1 MSLGIY
7 TTHIEFDNN
16 SALKQ
21 LVGPQNNL
29 LKIVEK
35 YYDTQI
41 GHRGNI
47 ITLTGPQT
55 GVDKAVRALRYLYD
69 MVIENYHVDIDIIES
84 VIKNP
89 NGADS
94 LLSTTSKSSK
104 TTIQNNPTNAPVH
117 LNTRKRIII
126 PRTEN
131 QTAYI
136 KALLQNEMIFGIGP
150 AGTGKSYLAVAGAV
164 DNLLEGKIEKIIL
177 CRPAVEA
184 GEKIGYLPGDMK
196 EKVDPFLRP
205 LLDALNDM
213 LPSELVAKKIA
224 TGEIEIAPLAFMRG
238 RTLTNAYVILDEAQN
253 TTPTQMKMFLTRLGA
268 NSKMVINGDLSQS
281 DLPIGQESGLAH
293 AQKFLKPIKEISF
306 IEFNES
312 DIVRHHLV
320 SKIISAYNAK
330 AHPK

>member
-1 MSLGIY
+1 MSLSIY

-16 SALKQ
+16 AALKQ
-21 LVGPQNNL
+21 LVGPQNDL

-69 MVIENYHVDIDIIES
+69 MVIENYHVDMDIIES

-94 LLSTTSKSSK
+94 LFTTTQKTSK
-104 TTIQNNPTNAPVH
+104 NVPPANPSHAPIH

-136 KALLQNEMIFGIGP
+136 KALLNNEMIFGIGP

-164 DNLLEGKIEKIIL
+164 DHLLEGKVEKIIL

-213 LPSELVAKKIA
+213 LPSETVTKKIA

-293 AQKFLKPIKEISF
+293 AQKFLKSIKEISF

-320 SKIISAYNAK
+320 SKIITAYNAK
-330 AHPK
+330 AHS

>member
-1 MSLGIY
+1 MSLSIY

-21 LVGPQNNL
+21 LVGPQNDL

-35 YYDTQI
+35 YYDTHI

-47 ITLTGPQT
+47 ITLTGPQE
-55 GVDKAVRALRYLYD
+55 GVDKTVRALRYLYD
-69 MVIENYHVDIDIIES
+69 MVLENYHVDVDIVES

-89 NGADS
+89 NRNDTFAS
-94 LLSTTSKSSK
+94 LSNKKLNNTPSHNSST
-104 TTIQNNPTNAPVH
+104 PPVH

-131 QTAYI
+131 QTTYI
-136 KALLQNEMIFGIGP
+136 KELLQSEMIFGIGP

-164 DNLLEGKIEKIIL
+164 DSLLEGKVEKIIL

-184 GEKIGYLPGDMK
+184 GEKIGFLPGDMK

-205 LLDALNDM
+205 LMDALNDM
-213 LPSELVAKKIA
+213 LPAETVAKKIA

-238 RTLTNAYVILDEAQN
+238 RTLTNAYIILDEAQN

-281 DLPIGQESGLAH
+281 DLPHGQESGLAH
-293 AQKFLKPIKEISF
+293 AQKFLKPLKEIPF

-330 AHPK
+330 ATST